1 MHPPPAA
8 FTKERALRGAPC
20 SGMTTRYPWNKSVN
34 CLLVRTSSVQDQ
46 PPRNCLSP
54 NFSGEC
60 AAVRLIGRLL
70 VVELRDMDLG
80 VRQLLFIMAVAV
92 ATVVVL
98 MGQPL

>member
-1 MHPPPAA
+1 M
-8 FTKERALRGAPC
+8 
-20 SGMTTRYPWNKSVN
+20 N

-54 NFSGEC
+54 NFSGGEC

-92 ATVVVL
+92 ATVIVL
-98 MGQPL
+98 MGQPV